1 MKIIKPV
8 FWSEKNFLSL
18 LLYPLTVLTFLIN
31 LIKKFSVKKKFSIKT
46 ICIGNICVG
55 GTGKTPLSIKI
66 DKILKKK
73 YKTVF
78 VKKKYSDQSDEQSLL
93 RSNGNLICT
102 NYRDNGLKIAQKLKY
117 DVAIMDDGL
126 QEKSIKYDLTIACF
140 NTSEG
145 IGNGLLLPAGP
156 LRENISAIKNYDAI
170 FLNGEKK
177 NKKLFLLLKKINN
190 NLKIFEGKYVP
201 LNIKNFN
208 DNLKNFITNYK
219 KEFDQRIIFPGI
231 REKEMYNFYKNY
243 IQQEV
248 DQIYIVDDKFFES
261 SKKINN
267 IDLFYKEELA
277 EFKNHYPI
285 FFQSYSYEKT
295 LLWEKTLKPP
305 ITYQYQEIFR
315 ILENPEYDEDYF
327 SAIKKDML
335 QQL

>member
-177 NKKLFLLLKKINN
+177 NKKLFLLLKKINS

-208 DNLKNFITNYK
+208 RNK
-219 KEFDQRIIFPGI
+219 KFIIFSGLGNPEEYERTLKKYKFKI
-231 REKEMYNFYKNY
+231 KEKF
-243 IQQEV
+243 V
-248 DQIYIVDDKFFES
+248 FPDHHKFSNSEI
-261 SKKINN
+261 KKIKKIAKNN
-267 IDLFYKEELA
+267 KLEI
-277 EFKNHYPI
+277 I
-285 FFQSYSYEKT
+285 TTEK
-295 LLWEKTLKPP
+295 
-305 ITYQYQEIFR
+305 
-315 ILENPEYDEDYF
+315 DYF
-327 SAIKKDML
+327 RLNNKNKKNIKFLKVNLQIKNIKKFSRFL
-335 QQL
+335 EERL

>member
-78 VKKKYSDQSDEQSLL
+78 VKKKYSDQSDEQNLL
-93 RSNGNLICT
+93 RSNGNLICV

-208 DNLKNFITNYK
+208 RNK
-219 KEFDQRIIFPGI
+219 KFIIFSGLGNPEEYERTLKKYKFKI
-231 REKEMYNFYKNY
+231 KEKF
-243 IQQEV
+243 V
-248 DQIYIVDDKFFES
+248 FPDHHKFSNSEI
-261 SKKINN
+261 KKIKKIAKNN
-267 IDLFYKEELA
+267 KLEI
-277 EFKNHYPI
+277 I
-285 FFQSYSYEKT
+285 TTEK
-295 LLWEKTLKPP
+295 
-305 ITYQYQEIFR
+305 
-315 ILENPEYDEDYF
+315 DYF
-327 SAIKKDML
+327 RLNNKNKKNIKFLKVNLQIKNIKKFSRFL
-335 QQL
+335 EERL

>member
-208 DNLKNFITNYK
+208 RNK
-219 KEFDQRIIFPGI
+219 KFIIFSGLGNPEEYERTLKKYKFKI
-231 REKEMYNFYKNY
+231 KEKF
-243 IQQEV
+243 V
-248 DQIYIVDDKFFES
+248 FPDHHKFSNSEI
-261 SKKINN
+261 KKIKKIAKNN
-267 IDLFYKEELA
+267 KLEI
-277 EFKNHYPI
+277 I
-285 FFQSYSYEKT
+285 TTEK
-295 LLWEKTLKPP
+295 
-305 ITYQYQEIFR
+305 
-315 ILENPEYDEDYF
+315 DYF
-327 SAIKKDML
+327 RLNNKNKKNIKFLKVNLQIKNIKKFSRFL
-335 QQL
+335 EERL

>member
-18 LLYPLTVLTFLIN
+18 LLYPLTVLTFLVN
-31 LIKKFSVKKKFSIKT
+31 LIKKFFVKKKFSIKT

-66 DKILKKK
+66 NKILKKK

-208 DNLKNFITNYK
+208 RNK
-219 KEFDQRIIFPGI
+219 KFIIFSGLGNPEEYERTLKKYKFKI
-231 REKEMYNFYKNY
+231 KEKF
-243 IQQEV
+243 V
-248 DQIYIVDDKFFES
+248 FPDHHKFSNSEI
-261 SKKINN
+261 KKIKKIAKNN
-267 IDLFYKEELA
+267 KLEI
-277 EFKNHYPI
+277 I
-285 FFQSYSYEKT
+285 TTEK
-295 LLWEKTLKPP
+295 
-305 ITYQYQEIFR
+305 
-315 ILENPEYDEDYF
+315 DYF
-327 SAIKKDML
+327 RLNNKNKKNIKFLKVNLQIKNIKKFSRFL
-335 QQL
+335 EERL

>member
-18 LLYPLTVLTFLIN
+18 LFYPLTVLTFLIN

-78 VKKKYSDQSDEQSLL
+78 VKKKYSDQSDEQNLL

-208 DNLKNFITNYK
+208 RNK
-219 KEFDQRIIFPGI
+219 KFIIFSGLGNPEEYERTLKKYKFKI
-231 REKEMYNFYKNY
+231 KEKF
-243 IQQEV
+243 V
-248 DQIYIVDDKFFES
+248 FPDHHKFSNSEI
-261 SKKINN
+261 KKIKKIAKNN
-267 IDLFYKEELA
+267 KLEI
-277 EFKNHYPI
+277 I
-285 FFQSYSYEKT
+285 TTEK
-295 LLWEKTLKPP
+295 
-305 ITYQYQEIFR
+305 
-315 ILENPEYDEDYF
+315 DYF
-327 SAIKKDML
+327 RLNNKNKKNIKFLKINL
-335 QQL
+335 QIKNINKFSHFLEERL

>member
-8 FWSEKNFLSL
+8 FWSKKNFLSL
-18 LLYPLTVLTFLIN
+18 LLYPLTVLTFLVN
-31 LIKKFSVKKKFSIKT
+31 LIKKFFVKKKFSIKT

-66 DKILKKK
+66 DSILKKK

-208 DNLKNFITNYK
+208 RNK
-219 KEFDQRIIFPGI
+219 KFIIFSGLGNPEEYERTLKKYKFKI
-231 REKEMYNFYKNY
+231 KEKF
-243 IQQEV
+243 V
-248 DQIYIVDDKFFES
+248 FPDHHKFSNSEI
-261 SKKINN
+261 KKIKKIAKNN
-267 IDLFYKEELA
+267 KLEI
-277 EFKNHYPI
+277 I
-285 FFQSYSYEKT
+285 TTEK
-295 LLWEKTLKPP
+295 
-305 ITYQYQEIFR
+305 
-315 ILENPEYDEDYF
+315 DYF
-327 SAIKKDML
+327 RLNNKNKKNIKFLKVNLQIKNIKKFSRFL
-335 QQL
+335 EERL

>member
-18 LLYPLTVLTFLIN
+18 LFYPLTVLTFLIN

-78 VKKKYSDQSDEQSLL
+78 VKKKYSDQSDEQNLL

-208 DNLKNFITNYK
+208 RNK
-219 KEFDQRIIFPGI
+219 KFIIFSGLGNPEEYERTLKKYKFKI
-231 REKEMYNFYKNY
+231 KEKF
-243 IQQEV
+243 V
-248 DQIYIVDDKFFES
+248 FPDHHKFSNSEI
-261 SKKINN
+261 KKIKKIAKNN
-267 IDLFYKEELA
+267 KLEI
-277 EFKNHYPI
+277 I
-285 FFQSYSYEKT
+285 TTEK
-295 LLWEKTLKPP
+295 
-305 ITYQYQEIFR
+305 
-315 ILENPEYDEDYF
+315 DYF
-327 SAIKKDML
+327 RLNNKNKKNIKFLKVNL
-335 QQL
+335 QIKNINKFSHFLEERL

>member
-18 LLYPLTVLTFLIN
+18 LLYPLTVLTFLVN
-31 LIKKFSVKKKFSIKT
+31 LIKKFFVKKKFSIKT

-66 DKILKKK
+66 DSILKKK

-208 DNLKNFITNYK
+208 RNK
-219 KEFDQRIIFPGI
+219 KFIIFSGLGNPEEYERTLKKYKFKI
-231 REKEMYNFYKNY
+231 KEKF
-243 IQQEV
+243 V
-248 DQIYIVDDKFFES
+248 FPDHHKFSNSEI
-261 SKKINN
+261 KKIKKIAKNN
-267 IDLFYKEELA
+267 KLEI
-277 EFKNHYPI
+277 I
-285 FFQSYSYEKT
+285 TTEK
-295 LLWEKTLKPP
+295 
-305 ITYQYQEIFR
+305 
-315 ILENPEYDEDYF
+315 DYF
-327 SAIKKDML
+327 RLNNKNKKNIKFLKVNLQIKNIKKFSRFL
-335 QQL
+335 EERL

>member
-208 DNLKNFITNYK
+208 RNK
-219 KEFDQRIIFPGI
+219 KFIIFSGLGNPEEYERTLKKYKFKI
-231 REKEMYNFYKNY
+231 KEKF
-243 IQQEV
+243 V
-248 DQIYIVDDKFFES
+248 FPDHHKFSNSEI
-261 SKKINN
+261 KKIKKIAKNN
-267 IDLFYKEELA
+267 KLEI
-277 EFKNHYPI
+277 I
-285 FFQSYSYEKT
+285 TTEK
-295 LLWEKTLKPP
+295 
-305 ITYQYQEIFR
+305 
-315 ILENPEYDEDYF
+315 DYF
-327 SAIKKDML
+327 RLNNKNKKNIKFLKVNLQIKNIKKFSSFL
-335 QQL
+335 EERL

>member
-78 VKKKYSDQSDEQSLL
+78 VKKKYSDQSDEQNLL

-208 DNLKNFITNYK
+208 RNK
-219 KEFDQRIIFPGI
+219 KFIIFSGLGNPEEYERTLKKYKFKI
-231 REKEMYNFYKNY
+231 KEKF
-243 IQQEV
+243 V
-248 DQIYIVDDKFFES
+248 FPDHHKFSNSEI
-261 SKKINN
+261 KKIKKIAKNN
-267 IDLFYKEELA
+267 KLEI
-277 EFKNHYPI
+277 I
-285 FFQSYSYEKT
+285 TTEK
-295 LLWEKTLKPP
+295 
-305 ITYQYQEIFR
+305 
-315 ILENPEYDEDYF
+315 DYF
-327 SAIKKDML
+327 RLNNKNKKNIKFLKVNLQIKNIKKFSRFL
-335 QQL
+335 EERL

>member
-78 VKKKYSDQSDEQSLL
+78 VKKKYSDQSDEQNLL

-208 DNLKNFITNYK
+208 RNKKFLIFSGLGNPEEYERTLKKYK
-219 KEFDQRIIFPGI
+219 FKIKEKFVFP
-231 REKEMYNFYKNY
+231 
-243 IQQEV
+243 
-248 DQIYIVDDKFFES
+248 DHHKFSNSEI
-261 SKKINN
+261 KKIKKIAKNN
-267 IDLFYKEELA
+267 KLEI
-277 EFKNHYPI
+277 I
-285 FFQSYSYEKT
+285 TTEK
-295 LLWEKTLKPP
+295 
-305 ITYQYQEIFR
+305 
-315 ILENPEYDEDYF
+315 DYF
-327 SAIKKDML
+327 RLNNKNKKNIKFLKVNLQIKNIKKFSRFL
-335 QQL
+335 EERL

>member
-1 MKIIKPV
+1 MNIIKPV

-78 VKKKYSDQSDEQSLL
+78 VKKKYSDQSDEQNLL

-208 DNLKNFITNYK
+208 RNK
-219 KEFDQRIIFPGI
+219 KFIIFSGLGNPEEYERTLKKYKFKI
-231 REKEMYNFYKNY
+231 KEKF
-243 IQQEV
+243 V
-248 DQIYIVDDKFFES
+248 FPDHHKFSNSEI
-261 SKKINN
+261 KKIKKIAKNN
-267 IDLFYKEELA
+267 KLEI
-277 EFKNHYPI
+277 I
-285 FFQSYSYEKT
+285 TTEK
-295 LLWEKTLKPP
+295 
-305 ITYQYQEIFR
+305 
-315 ILENPEYDEDYF
+315 DYF
-327 SAIKKDML
+327 RLNNKNKKNIKFLKVNLQIKNIKKFSRFL
-335 QQL
+335 EERL

>member
-1 MKIIKPV
+1 MNIIKPV

-208 DNLKNFITNYK
+208 RNK
-219 KEFDQRIIFPGI
+219 KFIIFSGLGNPEEYERTLKKYKFKI
-231 REKEMYNFYKNY
+231 KEKF
-243 IQQEV
+243 V
-248 DQIYIVDDKFFES
+248 FPDHHKFSNSEI
-261 SKKINN
+261 KKIKKIAKNN
-267 IDLFYKEELA
+267 KLEI
-277 EFKNHYPI
+277 I
-285 FFQSYSYEKT
+285 TTEK
-295 LLWEKTLKPP
+295 
-305 ITYQYQEIFR
+305 
-315 ILENPEYDEDYF
+315 DYF
-327 SAIKKDML
+327 RLNNKNKKNIKFLKVNL
-335 QQL
+335 QIKNIKQFSRFLEERL

>member
-31 LIKKFSVKKKFSIKT
+31 LIKKFSVNKKFSIKT

-208 DNLKNFITNYK
+208 RNK
-219 KEFDQRIIFPGI
+219 KFIIFSGLGNPEEYERTLKKYKFKI
-231 REKEMYNFYKNY
+231 KEKF
-243 IQQEV
+243 V
-248 DQIYIVDDKFFES
+248 FPDHHKFSNSEI
-261 SKKINN
+261 KKIKKIAKNN
-267 IDLFYKEELA
+267 KLEI
-277 EFKNHYPI
+277 I
-285 FFQSYSYEKT
+285 TTEK
-295 LLWEKTLKPP
+295 
-305 ITYQYQEIFR
+305 
-315 ILENPEYDEDYF
+315 DYF
-327 SAIKKDML
+327 RLNNKNKKNIKFLKVNLQIKNIKKFSRFL
-335 QQL
+335 EERL

>member
-8 FWSEKNFLSL
+8 FWSEKNFFSL

-208 DNLKNFITNYK
+208 RNK
-219 KEFDQRIIFPGI
+219 KFIIFSGLGNPEEYERTLKKYKFKI
-231 REKEMYNFYKNY
+231 KEKF
-243 IQQEV
+243 V
-248 DQIYIVDDKFFES
+248 FPDHHKFSNSEI
-261 SKKINN
+261 KKIKKIAKNN
-267 IDLFYKEELA
+267 KLEI
-277 EFKNHYPI
+277 I
-285 FFQSYSYEKT
+285 TTEK
-295 LLWEKTLKPP
+295 
-305 ITYQYQEIFR
+305 
-315 ILENPEYDEDYF
+315 DYF
-327 SAIKKDML
+327 RLNNKNKKNIKFLKVNLQIKNIKKFSRFL
-335 QQL
+335 EERL

>member
-1 MKIIKPV
+1 M
-8 FWSEKNFLSL
+8 FFN
-18 LLYPLTVLTFLIN
+18 FLIN

-208 DNLKNFITNYK
+208 RNK
-219 KEFDQRIIFPGI
+219 KFIIFSGLGNPEEYERTLKKYKFKI
-231 REKEMYNFYKNY
+231 KEKF
-243 IQQEV
+243 V
-248 DQIYIVDDKFFES
+248 FPDHHKFSNSEI
-261 SKKINN
+261 KKIKKIAKNN
-267 IDLFYKEELA
+267 KLEI
-277 EFKNHYPI
+277 I
-285 FFQSYSYEKT
+285 TTEK
-295 LLWEKTLKPP
+295 
-305 ITYQYQEIFR
+305 
-315 ILENPEYDEDYF
+315 DYF
-327 SAIKKDML
+327 RLNNKNKKNIKFLKVNLQIKNIKKFSRFL
-335 QQL
+335 EERL

>member
-66 DKILKKK
+66 DSILKKK

-208 DNLKNFITNYK
+208 RNK
-219 KEFDQRIIFPGI
+219 KFIIFSGLGNPEEYERTLKKYKFKI
-231 REKEMYNFYKNY
+231 KEKF
-243 IQQEV
+243 V
-248 DQIYIVDDKFFES
+248 FPDHHKFSNSEI
-261 SKKINN
+261 KKIKKIAKNN
-267 IDLFYKEELA
+267 KLEI
-277 EFKNHYPI
+277 I
-285 FFQSYSYEKT
+285 TTEK
-295 LLWEKTLKPP
+295 
-305 ITYQYQEIFR
+305 
-315 ILENPEYDEDYF
+315 DYF
-327 SAIKKDML
+327 RLNNKNKKNIKFLKVNLQIKNIKKFSRFL
-335 QQL
+335 EERL

>member
-190 NLKIFEGKYVP
+190 NLKIFEGKYMP

-208 DNLKNFITNYK
+208 RHK
-219 KEFDQRIIFPGI
+219 KFIIFSGLGNPEEYERTLKKYKFKI
-231 REKEMYNFYKNY
+231 KEKF
-243 IQQEV
+243 V
-248 DQIYIVDDKFFES
+248 FPDHHKFSNSEI
-261 SKKINN
+261 KKIKKIAKNN
-267 IDLFYKEELA
+267 KLEI
-277 EFKNHYPI
+277 I
-285 FFQSYSYEKT
+285 TTEK
-295 LLWEKTLKPP
+295 
-305 ITYQYQEIFR
+305 
-315 ILENPEYDEDYF
+315 DYF
-327 SAIKKDML
+327 RLNNKNKKNIKFLKVNLQIKNIKKFSRFL
-335 QQL
+335 EERL

>member
-1 MKIIKPV
+1 MNIIKPV

-18 LLYPLTVLTFLIN
+18 LLYPLTALTFLIN

-208 DNLKNFITNYK
+208 RNK
-219 KEFDQRIIFPGI
+219 KFIIFSGLGNPEEYERTLKKYKFKI
-231 REKEMYNFYKNY
+231 KEKF
-243 IQQEV
+243 V
-248 DQIYIVDDKFFES
+248 FPDHHKFSNSEI
-261 SKKINN
+261 KKIKKIAKNN
-267 IDLFYKEELA
+267 KLEI
-277 EFKNHYPI
+277 I
-285 FFQSYSYEKT
+285 TTEK
-295 LLWEKTLKPP
+295 
-305 ITYQYQEIFR
+305 
-315 ILENPEYDEDYF
+315 DYF
-327 SAIKKDML
+327 RLNNKNKKNIKFLKVNLQIKNIKKFSRFL
-335 QQL
+335 EERL

>member
-31 LIKKFSVKKKFSIKT
+31 LIKKFSVNKKFSIKT

-208 DNLKNFITNYK
+208 RNK
-219 KEFDQRIIFPGI
+219 KFIIFSGLGNPEEYERTLKKYKFKI
-231 REKEMYNFYKNY
+231 KEKF
-243 IQQEV
+243 V
-248 DQIYIVDDKFFES
+248 FPDHHKFSNSEI
-261 SKKINN
+261 KKIKKIAKNN
-267 IDLFYKEELA
+267 KFEI
-277 EFKNHYPI
+277 I
-285 FFQSYSYEKT
+285 TTEK
-295 LLWEKTLKPP
+295 
-305 ITYQYQEIFR
+305 
-315 ILENPEYDEDYF
+315 DYF
-327 SAIKKDML
+327 RLNNNNKKNIKFLKVNLQIKNIKKFSRFL
-335 QQL
+335 EERL

>member
-208 DNLKNFITNYK
+208 RNK
-219 KEFDQRIIFPGI
+219 KFIIFSGLGNPEEYERTLKKYKFKI
-231 REKEMYNFYKNY
+231 KEKF
-243 IQQEV
+243 V
-248 DQIYIVDDKFFES
+248 FPDHHKFSNSEI
-261 SKKINN
+261 KKIKKIAKNN
-267 IDLFYKEELA
+267 KLEI
-277 EFKNHYPI
+277 I
-285 FFQSYSYEKT
+285 TTEK
-295 LLWEKTLKPP
+295 
-305 ITYQYQEIFR
+305 
-315 ILENPEYDEDYF
+315 DYF
-327 SAIKKDML
+327 RLNNKNKKNIKFLKVNL
-335 QQL
+335 QIKNINKFSHFLEERL

>member
-208 DNLKNFITNYK
+208 RNKKFLIFSGLGNPEEYERTLKKYKFKIKEKFIFPDHYNFPDTDIVSIKKLAKRKKLNIITTEKDYLRLNKKNRKNVKFLKIDLSIKNMKNFS
-219 KEFDQRIIFPGI
+219 
-231 REKEMYNFYKNY
+231 
-243 IQQEV
+243 
-248 DQIYIVDDKFFES
+248 KFLIER
-261 SKKINN
+261 
-267 IDLFYKEELA
+267 L
-277 EFKNHYPI
+277 
-285 FFQSYSYEKT
+285 
-295 LLWEKTLKPP
+295 
-305 ITYQYQEIFR
+305 
-315 ILENPEYDEDYF
+315 
-327 SAIKKDML
+327 
-335 QQL
+335 

>member
-18 LLYPLTVLTFLIN
+18 LLYPLTILTFLIN

-78 VKKKYSDQSDEQSLL
+78 VKKKYSDQSDEQNLL

-208 DNLKNFITNYK
+208 RNK
-219 KEFDQRIIFPGI
+219 KFIIFSGLGNPEEYERTLKKYKFKI
-231 REKEMYNFYKNY
+231 KEKF
-243 IQQEV
+243 V
-248 DQIYIVDDKFFES
+248 FPDHHKFSNSEI
-261 SKKINN
+261 KKIKKIAKNN
-267 IDLFYKEELA
+267 KLEI
-277 EFKNHYPI
+277 I
-285 FFQSYSYEKT
+285 TTEK
-295 LLWEKTLKPP
+295 
-305 ITYQYQEIFR
+305 
-315 ILENPEYDEDYF
+315 DYF
-327 SAIKKDML
+327 RLNNKNKKNIKFLKVNLQIKNIKKFSRFL
-335 QQL
+335 EERL

>member
-8 FWSEKNFLSL
+8 FWNEKNFVSL

-208 DNLKNFITNYK
+208 RNK
-219 KEFDQRIIFPGI
+219 KFIIFSGLGNPEEYERTLKKYKFKI
-231 REKEMYNFYKNY
+231 KEKF
-243 IQQEV
+243 V
-248 DQIYIVDDKFFES
+248 FPDHHKFSNSEI
-261 SKKINN
+261 KKIKKIAKNN
-267 IDLFYKEELA
+267 KLEI
-277 EFKNHYPI
+277 I
-285 FFQSYSYEKT
+285 TTEK
-295 LLWEKTLKPP
+295 
-305 ITYQYQEIFR
+305 
-315 ILENPEYDEDYF
+315 DYF
-327 SAIKKDML
+327 RLNNKNKKNIKFLKVNLQIKNIKKFSRFL
-335 QQL
+335 EERL

>member
-31 LIKKFSVKKKFSIKT
+31 LIKKFSVNKKFSIKT

-208 DNLKNFITNYK
+208 RNKKFLIFSGLGNPEEYERTLKKYK
-219 KEFDQRIIFPGI
+219 FKIKEKFIFP
-231 REKEMYNFYKNY
+231 
-243 IQQEV
+243 
-248 DQIYIVDDKFFES
+248 DHHKFLNSEI
-261 SKKINN
+261 KKIKKIAKNN
-267 IDLFYKEELA
+267 KLEI
-277 EFKNHYPI
+277 I
-285 FFQSYSYEKT
+285 TTEK
-295 LLWEKTLKPP
+295 
-305 ITYQYQEIFR
+305 
-315 ILENPEYDEDYF
+315 DYF
-327 SAIKKDML
+327 RLNNKNKKNIKFLKVNLQIKNIKKFSRFL
-335 QQL
+335 EERL

>member
-18 LLYPLTVLTFLIN
+18 LFYPLTVLTFLIN

-208 DNLKNFITNYK
+208 RNK
-219 KEFDQRIIFPGI
+219 KFIIFSGLGNPEEYERTLKKYKFKI
-231 REKEMYNFYKNY
+231 KEKF
-243 IQQEV
+243 V
-248 DQIYIVDDKFFES
+248 FPDHHKFSNSEI
-261 SKKINN
+261 KKIKKIAKNN
-267 IDLFYKEELA
+267 KLEI
-277 EFKNHYPI
+277 I
-285 FFQSYSYEKT
+285 TTEK
-295 LLWEKTLKPP
+295 
-305 ITYQYQEIFR
+305 
-315 ILENPEYDEDYF
+315 DYF
-327 SAIKKDML
+327 RLNNKNKKNIKFLKVNLQIKNIKKFSRFL
-335 QQL
+335 EERL